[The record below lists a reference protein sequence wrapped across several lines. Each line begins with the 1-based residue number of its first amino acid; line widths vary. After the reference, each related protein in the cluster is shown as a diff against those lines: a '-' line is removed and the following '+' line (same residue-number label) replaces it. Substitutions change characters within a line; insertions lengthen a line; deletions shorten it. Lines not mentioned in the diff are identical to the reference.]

1 MPTALNTLTI
11 DTSNKPERRG
21 QIRMALNCSALIR
34 INSSMTFPAQLR
46 DLSLGSAQVV
56 CDARYA
62 LMIDPSG
69 TGKMLN
75 ESKPVELAV
84 ALPANGHADD
94 FKTRCRVKYCS
105 PTKDDTDRNT
115 MVLGLK
121 FLSNDFA
128 MLQKLDHII
137 EYLTNA

>member
-1 MPTALNTLTI
+1 MPTALSTLTTRTR
-11 DTSNKPERRG
+11 DTPERRG
-21 QIRMALNCSALIR
+21 QTRMALSCTALIR
-34 INSSMTFPAQLR
+34 INASITFPAQLR
-46 DLSLGSAQVV
+46 DLSSGSAQIS
-56 CDARYA
+56 CDSRYA

-69 TGKMLN
+69 TGKMLA
-75 ESKPVELAV
+75 ELKPLELAL
-84 ALPANGHADD
+84 ALPFSGQTDD

-105 PTKDDTDRNT
+105 PTADGTERNK

-128 MLQKLDHII
+128 MLQKLDRII